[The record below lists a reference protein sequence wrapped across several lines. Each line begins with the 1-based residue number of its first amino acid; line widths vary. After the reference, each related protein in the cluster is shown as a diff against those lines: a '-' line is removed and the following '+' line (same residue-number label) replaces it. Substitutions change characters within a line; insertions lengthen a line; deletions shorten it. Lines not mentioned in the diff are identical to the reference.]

1 MVRGWS
7 GGAKDRR
14 EAMTGDLIDKAA
26 LWELPAR
33 AGREHLFPLIIVF
46 AAAGGLSARLS
57 T

>member
-46 AAAGGLSARLS
+46 AAAGGLTAKLS

>member
-14 EAMTGDLIDKAA
+14 EAVTGDLIDKAA
-26 LWELPAR
+26 LWQLPVI
-33 AGREHLFPLIIVF
+33 AGREHLFPLVIVF
-46 AAAGGLSARLS
+46 AWTGDLSARLS